1 MHRELPEREEE
12 GGRPAQRDTDYARL
26 RRALSALACWL
37 AGWLAF
43 CMLMKS
49 QSKGCA
55 RSARLA
61 AESLLGLRMLRRVS
75 GRTAVAHNLLSA
87 LVGCA
92 ALQRQ
97 LGP

>member
-1 MHRELPEREEE
+1 MGDPRSATLTTRAS
-12 GGRPAQRDTDYARL
+12 G
-26 RRALSALACWL
+26 ALSARLLAGWL